1 MTDNPTSKR
10 IAALEK
16 QLEAARKQLER
27 SERGRDYLER
37 LKEQNDQLLRRVI
50 DELRE
55 TRSSLEANAAQ
66 LEARVEERAAL
77 LAREIEERTETEERL
92 RRRNA
97 ELSAMRDSAEAANRA
112 KTAFLAKMSHELRTP
127 LNAIIGYSE
136 LLCEELQEAALI
148 DGDADQR
155 MLADLGKI
163 NGAAQQLM
171 SVINDVLDIAKIESG
186 RAEVHIEAF
195 DLRDLTRALAGT
207 IEPLAARN
215 GNTLGIELGDS
226 VGRVRTD
233 RAKLRQALLNLLSN
247 ACKFTKNGRI
257 NLVIQKRPVGD
268 TDWLHCDVRDT
279 GIGIAADKLDGLFE
293 AFKQADPST
302 SSVYGGSGL
311 GLAISREFCR
321 MIGGELSATSELG
334 VGSTFSIRV
343 PVVTLDDPAV
353 ADQPR
358 PPATRSVL
366 VIDDDLTTH
375 ELLRR
380 VLRRA
385 DFEVHIA
392 SNGAEG
398 LRMAEELHPDVITL
412 DVKMSDMD
420 GWSVLAALKA
430 DSELA
435 AIPVIMVS
443 MFSDPSLA
451 HTLGADGYMTKPID
465 RPALIDLLV
474 RYCDHS
480 AQIAG

>member
-1 MTDNPTSKR
+1 MSSAPPGNR
-10 IAALEK
+10 VAELEK
-16 QLEAARKQLER
+16 QLAAARAQLER
-27 SERGRDYLER
+27 DARARVYLEQ
-37 LKEQNDQLLRRVI
+37 LKDQSDRMLRGVI
-50 DELRE
+50 EELRE
-55 TRSSLEANAAQ
+55 AQRALQASAAELEGRVAERNAA
-66 LEARVEERAAL
+66 LARELEERAEA
-77 LAREIEERTETEERL
+77 EERL
-92 RRRNA
+92 RRRND

-136 LLCEELQEAALI
+136 LLCEEVK
-148 DGDADQR
+148 DGDVEPLTRDR
-155 MLADLGKI
+155 MLPDLDKI
-163 NGAAQQLM
+163 NSAAQQLM

-195 DLRDLTRALAGT
+195 DLRDLARALTAT
-207 IEPLAARN
+207 IEPLALRN
-215 GNTLGIELGDS
+215 GNKLEVTLERG
-226 VGRVRTD
+226 VGRIRSD
-233 RAKLRQALLNLLSN
+233 RAKLRQTLLNLLSN
-247 ACKFTKNGRI
+247 ACKFTKHGRVELI
-257 NLVIQKRPVGD
+257 MRKRPIGD
-268 TDWLHCDVRDT
+268 ADWLHCDVTDN
-279 GIGIAADKLDGLFE
+279 GIGIAHDKLGGLFE

-321 MIGGELSATSELG
+321 MLGGELSATSELG

-343 PVVTLDDPAV
+343 PVVTLDD
-353 ADQPR
+353 ADAPTQKPGH
-358 PPATRSVL
+358 ATHTVL
-366 VIDDDLTTH
+366 VIDDDTTTH

-385 DFEVHIA
+385 EFDVHIA

-398 LRMAEELHPDVITL
+398 LRMAEELQPDVITL

-465 RPALIDLLV
+465 RPALIDLLL
-474 RYCDHS
+474 RYCEG
-480 AQIAG
+480 ATPRG

>member
-1 MTDNPTSKR
+1 MTDAPTSKR
-10 IAALEK
+10 IAELEK
-16 QLEAARKQLER
+16 QLEATRKQLER

-55 TRSSLEANAAQ
+55 TRSTLQENTAA
-66 LEARVEERAAL
+66 LEARVEERTVAL
-77 LAREIEERTETEERL
+77 EREIEERTETEERL

-136 LLCEELQEAALI
+136 LLCEELQESELV
-148 DGDADQR
+148 DASGER
-155 MLADLGKI
+155 MLDDLAKI

-195 DLRDLTRALAGT
+195 DLRDLTRALKGT

-215 GNTLGIELGDS
+215 GNILGVELGDNI
-226 VGRVRTD
+226 GRVRTD

-257 NLVIQKRPVGD
+257 ELTIRKRLVGD
-268 TDWLHCDVRDT
+268 ADWLHCDVTDT
-279 GIGIAADKLDGLFE
+279 GIGIAEDKLDGLFE

-302 SSVYGGSGL
+302 ASVYGGSGL

-321 MIGGELSATSELG
+321 MIGGELSATSTLG

-353 ADQPR
+353 AANR
-358 PPATRSVL
+358 RLTPATRSVL
-366 VIDDDLTTH
+366 VIDDDSTTH

-474 RYCDHS
+474 RYCDQS
-480 AQIAG
+480 TQIAG